1 MTDNKK
7 NERNLKMAGTILSEN
22 LSVSD
27 INKEGNDNVLI
38 MGGSSAGKSYCYI
51 GPNIMQ
57 TDGSYVILDPAGG
70 LYEQYAPFLRY
81 KGYDIRRLN
90 LIDPEKG
97 DKYNPFKYIRNDRD
111 IEDLVSVMIAS
122 DSPGPGKDPFWEK
135 AEHALL
141 TALIA
146 YLYHYGNRN
155 SRNISSVIK
164 MMKSGFVRKRSINAP
179 SENLIVKTIIEQMG
193 GEDIVYADSPFLA
206 ELIAYI
212 RCILKDKTE
221 QTLSS
226 ALDTIRKLDIEQG
239 GYSSKTPLD
248 YLFDDIEKEDPDSF
262 AVKQYKTFRI
272 GAGKTHDNIILSC
285 FVRLQVF
292 DDSKIAAMMDCD
304 SMDLDLISDKK
315 TAVFITISLGEKS
328 KNIIA
333 AMMYSQI
340 IERLCEYSEETAE
353 FSQLVVDGN
362 GQIIKTYRASS
373 LEESDEKAAEADLF
387 LNKAKE
393 GTISYNE
400 RSYGENAG
408 QYLIIARHGE
418 VVTHRGSLEEA
429 EYALEKI
436 REGRVVR
443 HEKHSLPVRT
453 NVIFD
458 EFCTIGKFPKIDEWL
473 ARSGKR
479 RISYSI
485 ILHSLAQARKMY
497 GPEWEDI
504 ASAFD
509 TILYLGGGCEYIA
522 AEWFTKIINERP
534 IINADKQYIQPQVSL
549 FFKKLLQPQAP
560 SQDGLIKIFRTLEE
574 YKCIVITRDGGVYK
588 DNVYKAVIHQNW
600 KIVKEQY
607 EKIAERKKNS
617 SI

>member
-1 MTDNKK
+1 MIRGKYKDGMIISK
-7 NERNLKMAGTILSEN
+7 NLYT
-22 LSVSD
+22 SD
-27 INKEGNDNVLI
+27 VNSGRDDNVLVI
-38 MGGSSAGKSYCYI
+38 GGSGAEKEYSYT
-51 GPNIMQ
+51 GPNILQ
-57 TDGSYVILDPAGG
+57 ADSSYVIVDIAGG
-70 LYEQYAPFLRY
+70 LYEHYAPFLEY
-81 KGYDIRRLN
+81 KGYDVKRLN

-97 DKYNPFKYIRNDRD
+97 DKYNPFEYIRSDRD

-122 DSPGPGKDPFWEK
+122 GSPGLGKNPFWEK

-179 SENLIVKTIIEQMG
+179 SENLIVKTIIEQLG
-193 GEDIVYADSPFLA
+193 GEDIAYADSPFLA

-262 AVKQYKTFRI
+262 AVRKYKTFRI
-272 GAGKTHDNIILSC
+272 SAGKTHDNIILSC
-285 FVRLQVF
+285 LVRLQVF
-292 DDSKIAAMMDCD
+292 DDAKIAAMMDCD
-304 SMDLDLISDKK
+304 SMNLDLISNKK
-315 TAVFITISLGEKS
+315 TAAFITISSGEKS

-340 IERLCEYSEETAE
+340 IERLCKYSEETAE
-353 FSQLVVDGN
+353 FSQLVVDGD

-387 LNKAKE
+387 LNRAKE
-393 GTISYNE
+393 GAISYNE
-400 RSYGENAG
+400 RPYGENAG
-408 QYLIIARHGE
+408 QYLIIARNGE
-418 VVTHRGSLEEA
+418 VVAHRGSLEEA

-443 HEKHSLPVRT
+443 HKKHSLPVQT
-453 NVIFD
+453 KIIFD
-458 EFCTIGKFPKIDEWL
+458 QFCNIGMFPKISEWF
-473 ARSGKR
+473 ARSGGR
-479 RISYSI
+479 RMSYSVI
-485 ILHSLAQARKMY
+485 IHSFSQVQKMY
-497 GPEWEDI
+497 GNEWDV
-504 ASAFD
+504 AVSAFG
-509 TILYLGGGCEYIA
+509 TVLYLGGGCDSAA
-522 AEWFTKIINERP
+522 AEWFTRIIRERP
-534 IINADKQYIQPQVSL
+534 IVSPNKQHTKTRHPFSYGKPEPQSH
-549 FFKKLLQPQAP
+549 
-560 SQDGLIKIFRTLEE
+560 SSNELIKTLRTLE
-574 YKCIVITRDGGVYK
+574 KDMCIVIPKDGDVYK
-588 DNVYKAVIHQNW
+588 DRTYSAAMHPNW
-600 KIVKEQY
+600 ETAKEQC
-607 EKIAERKKNS
+607 RKKKEDRPE
-617 SI
+617 